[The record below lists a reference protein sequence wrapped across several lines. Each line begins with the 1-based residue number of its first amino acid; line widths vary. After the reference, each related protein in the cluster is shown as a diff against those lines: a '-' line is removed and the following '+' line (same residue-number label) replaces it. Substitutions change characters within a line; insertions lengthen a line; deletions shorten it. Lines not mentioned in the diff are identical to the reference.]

1 MRKFNKVAQ
10 TILKEES
17 NDKQSVFRKISELL
31 SAKGIKAFEQNEILK
46 AVQEAMYQAYLE
58 GKKAAK
64 ENPFK

>member
-1 MRKFNKVAQ
+1 MNKFNEVAQ
-10 TILKEES
+10 TVLKEEM
-17 NDKQSVFRKISELL
+17 DAKQSVFRQISDFL